1 MSKIQKK
8 YIFNQCLY
16 TMIQISVDLHKLL
29 LWFSRRRLRLFLK
42 FFRQSVHKMMS
53 FLSHLQHS
61 RPCCIGHTNSRLW
74 LEFVSAD
81 TTRPLML

>member
-16 TMIQISVDLHKLL
+16 TMIQNFIDLHKLKR
-29 LWFSRRRLRLFLK
+29 FSLRRLRLFLN
-42 FFRQSVHKMMS
+42 FFCQSVPKMVS

-61 RPCCIGHTNSRLW
+61 RP
-74 LEFVSAD
+74 F
-81 TTRPLML
+81 ML